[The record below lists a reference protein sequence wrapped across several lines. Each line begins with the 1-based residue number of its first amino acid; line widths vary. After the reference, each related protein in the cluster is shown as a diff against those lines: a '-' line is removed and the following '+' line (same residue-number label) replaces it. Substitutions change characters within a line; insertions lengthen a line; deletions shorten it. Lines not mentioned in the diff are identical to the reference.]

1 MFKKSYNLLNRLIRR
16 RVQDFAD
23 SIFFTYTNS
32 DINIQIKELK
42 KDKKKPRNS

>member
-1 MFKKSYNLLNRLIRR
+1 MLKKAYNLLSRLMRK

-32 DINIQIKELK
+32 DINVQIKELK
-42 KDKKKPRNS
+42 KDKKKPHNS